1 MESCFLGLKQPDNIS
16 QNDGFKEEAEGRH
29 QPHVSAEQGF
39 TSFVLCS
46 SCSHPSSSS
55 LHLAGS
61 CQLMKAAGNRNNLTE
76 VGIQEDIRAVVVSAR
91 GCRLGEG
98 FQTKEGEKEHQQHSY
113 TKERLG

>member
-1 MESCFLGLKQPDNIS
+1 
-16 QNDGFKEEAEGRH
+16 
-29 QPHVSAEQGF
+29 
-39 TSFVLCS
+39 
-46 SCSHPSSSS
+46 
-55 LHLAGS
+55 
-61 CQLMKAAGNRNNLTE
+61 MKAAGNRNNLTE